1 MLICPIIHKIMLMK
15 QHLSTISFPDICISC
30 SQEIPPSQFTPVPR
44 APSALAAGPL
54 FTIHQT
60 PGSPPTTPSVHSSV
74 SDTHCS
80 QSLKPDRSSPDTI
93 CHSVAY
99 SPSRSPASSSV
110 AVLSTSS
117 LPMQTMAP
125 LQSTTDTSKP
135 NDDIMQI
142 MHQLISQDYST
153 SSSDLGAS
161 PKQFVMMNAVAES
174 QSANSPYLGDIAVN
188 SPSSDRPQYSPIT
201 PSQSPS
207 GS

>member
-1 MLICPIIHKIMLMK
+1 MK
-15 QHLSTISFPDICISC
+15 RFLFCHHVMIISFPDICISC
-30 SQEIPPSQFTPVPR
+30 SQEIPHSQYTPVPR

-60 PGSPPTTPSVHSSV
+60 PGSPPTTPSIHSSV

-99 SPSRSPASSSV
+99 SPSRSPASTSV
-110 AVLSTSS
+110 PVLSTSS
-117 LPMQTMAP
+117 LPMQSVTP
-125 LQSTTDTSKP
+125 LQSTTDASKP

-153 SSSDLGAS
+153 S
-161 PKQFVMMNAVAES
+161 
-174 QSANSPYLGDIAVN
+174 
-188 SPSSDRPQYSPIT
+188 
-201 PSQSPS
+201 
-207 GS
+207 